1 MYMKHTLKHNNII
14 YLYKTHS
21 QATGKHIS
29 GEGTG
34 PRVFTESHTEATSTL
49 KYHVHRARQGTE
61 AATEV
66 NNYLRIIM
74 LN

>member
-1 MYMKHTLKHNNII
+1 M
-14 YLYKTHS
+14 
-21 QATGKHIS
+21 
-29 GEGTG
+29 
-34 PRVFTESHTEATSTL
+34 EATSTL

-61 AATEV
+61 AAAEV